1 MIRVGRYDLVLR
13 RVVAVES
20 LVARGDN
27 KPRRDVLI
35 RKVHN
40 RYGLSRLLVR
50 CRIVFIKVG
59 LTFAFTNRCTVC
71 VLLLHLQVVLEELSL
86 HHLLVVLIK
95 AAEQVIC
102 GN

>member
-1 MIRVGRYDLVLR
+1 MIRVGWHDLMLR

-20 LVARGDN
+20 LVAPMDN
-27 KPRRDVLI
+27 KPRCDVLI

-40 RYGLSRLLVR
+40 RYGLLVHG
-50 CRIVFIKVG
+50 CIVFIKVG

-71 VLLLHLQVVLEELSL
+71 ILLLHLQVVLEELSL